1 MLCRAADTAAVRF
14 AMISGG
20 PGCRARLS
28 ARDAGGHGEAVVA
41 LSEDVTAEVV
51 VNGEVSAHGRH
62 TVLRLTWSRTDPLA
76 VGMRLCAFPDHP
88 ALPRGHWSLLRD
100 FLRYGLEEPT
110 GDGDV
115 RLAPDAARRT
125 VRLEL
130 TYDGRCTTVE
140 VPCATVSD
148 FLDHTER
155 ICPSGEEATDA
166 TLDALIARL
175 LEDC

>member
-1 MLCRAADTAAVRF
+1 MSLKD
-14 AMISGG
+14 
-20 PGCRARLS
+20 
-28 ARDAGGHGEAVVA
+28 
-41 LSEDVTAEVV
+41 DVTAEVV
-51 VNGEVSAHGRH
+51 VEGSVSGQNRH
-62 TVLRLTWSRTDPLA
+62 TILWLTWQRTAPLA
-76 VGMRLCAFPDHP
+76 VGLRLCAYPDHP

-115 RLAPDAARRT
+115 RLTPSAGRDT

-130 TYDGRCTTVE
+130 TYDGRCTAVD

-148 FLDHTER
+148 FLDETEA
-155 ICPSGEEATDA
+155 IVPSGNEATDE

-175 LEDC
+175 LSDC